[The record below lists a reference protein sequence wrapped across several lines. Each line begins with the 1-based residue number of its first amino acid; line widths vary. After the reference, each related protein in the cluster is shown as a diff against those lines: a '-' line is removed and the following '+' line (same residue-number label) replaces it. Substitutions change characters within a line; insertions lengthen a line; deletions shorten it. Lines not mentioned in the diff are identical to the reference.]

1 MACGECVIPPLGY
14 PGCYPPAIPTDVGRR
29 IVRVS
34 VPGLQGPPGETGA
47 LGYSTRTC
55 ASLGALSAAVEK
67 SGIAL
72 DTLTEEGSY
81 VVTGATGL
89 PADFTADPV
98 FVTVTKAGT
107 ATVQMVGGVQGA
119 EYKLF
124 ARTAADGAYGEFA
137 QIGAKTDLTDYA
149 KKSEVA
155 TQISEAVNPVKTTA
169 EAAQAKANEN
179 AGKITALGATVGEH
193 TTKLTSLESQVQTNT
208 AAIQKNAGDITTI
221 NVTLEELQATDIVLS
236 GDFSD
241 PHKQLVNLVDNT
253 NFQISGSNIQNGSSS
268 YNKNSGTSYG
278 YIKLTTKEQCT
289 LSVTGYV
296 SSESNSDFGGV
307 YVGSKIYKP
316 TQSQAKNGTADSTG
330 TYLIRQSGS
339 NSSKEYTMT
348 LTANTTYY
356 LNFFYVKDSSSN
368 SNSDQIFVSKIQYRA
383 VV

>member
-1 MACGECVIPPLGY
+1 MAEISKSLES
-14 PGCYPPAIPTDVGRR
+14 
-29 IVRVS
+29 RVS
-34 VPGLQGPPGETGA
+34 EFAARTGQEIKKVRGEIATSNTAGEALTQRVAANEGAITALQGEVAKKVEIDDAQASATKTYSSQKVDSQITAAKQAVKDDLLGGAGEAYDTLKELADA
-47 LGYSTRTC
+47 LVTNKDAITALQQIAQGHVQFDK
-55 ASLGALSAAVEK
+55 AQSLNDEQKKQARANIGALSAAVEK

-179 AGKITALGATVGEH
+179 AGKITALEATVGEH

-221 NVTLEELQATDIVLS
+221 NANIGTKQ
-236 GDFSD
+236 DFVAAFEAA
-241 PHKQLVNLVDNT
+241 L
-253 NFQISGSNIQNGSSS
+253 
-268 YNKNSGTSYG
+268 
-278 YIKLTTKEQCT
+278 
-289 LSVTGYV
+289 
-296 SSESNSDFGGV
+296 
-307 YVGSKIYKP
+307 
-316 TQSQAKNGTADSTG
+316 A
-330 TYLIRQSGS
+330 
-339 NSSKEYTMT
+339 
-348 LTANTTYY
+348 
-356 LNFFYVKDSSSN
+356 
-368 SNSDQIFVSKIQYRA
+368 
-383 VV
+383 

>member
-1 MACGECVIPPLGY
+1 MAEISKSLES
-14 PGCYPPAIPTDVGRR
+14 
-29 IVRVS
+29 RVS
-34 VPGLQGPPGETGA
+34 EFAARTGQEIKKVRGEIATSNTAAEALTQRVAANEGAIANLQSEVAKKVEIDDAQASATKTYSSQKVDSQITAAKQSVKNDLLGGAGEAYDTLKELADA
-47 LGYSTRTC
+47 LVTNKDAITALQQIAQGHVQFDKAQALNDDQKKQAR
-55 ASLGALSAAVEK
+55 ANIGALSAAVEK

-89 PADFTADPV
+89 PADFTSDPV

-155 TQISEAVNPVKTTA
+155 TQISEAVNPVKATA

-179 AGKITALGATVGEH
+179 AGKITALEATVGEH

-221 NVTLEELQATDIVLS
+221 NANIGTKQ
-236 GDFSD
+236 DFVAAFEAA
-241 PHKQLVNLVDNT
+241 L
-253 NFQISGSNIQNGSSS
+253 
-268 YNKNSGTSYG
+268 
-278 YIKLTTKEQCT
+278 
-289 LSVTGYV
+289 
-296 SSESNSDFGGV
+296 
-307 YVGSKIYKP
+307 
-316 TQSQAKNGTADSTG
+316 A
-330 TYLIRQSGS
+330 
-339 NSSKEYTMT
+339 
-348 LTANTTYY
+348 
-356 LNFFYVKDSSSN
+356 
-368 SNSDQIFVSKIQYRA
+368 
-383 VV
+383 

>member
-1 MACGECVIPPLGY
+1 MAEISKSLES
-14 PGCYPPAIPTDVGRR
+14 
-29 IVRVS
+29 RVS
-34 VPGLQGPPGETGA
+34 EFAARTGQEIKKVRGEIATSNTAAEALTQRVAANEGAITALQGEVAKKVEIDDAQASGTKTYSSQKVEAKITAAKQSVKDDLLGGAGEAYDTLKELADA
-47 LGYSTRTC
+47 LVTNKDAITALQQIAQGHVQFDK
-55 ASLGALSAAVEK
+55 AQSLNDEQKKQARANIGALSAAVEK

-89 PADFTADPV
+89 PADFTSDPV

-124 ARTAADGAYGEFA
+124 ARTAADGAFGEFA

-179 AGKITALGATVGEH
+179 AGKITALEATVGEH

-221 NVTLEELQATDIVLS
+221 NANIGTKQ
-236 GDFSD
+236 DFVAAFEAA
-241 PHKQLVNLVDNT
+241 L
-253 NFQISGSNIQNGSSS
+253 
-268 YNKNSGTSYG
+268 
-278 YIKLTTKEQCT
+278 
-289 LSVTGYV
+289 
-296 SSESNSDFGGV
+296 
-307 YVGSKIYKP
+307 
-316 TQSQAKNGTADSTG
+316 A
-330 TYLIRQSGS
+330 
-339 NSSKEYTMT
+339 
-348 LTANTTYY
+348 
-356 LNFFYVKDSSSN
+356 
-368 SNSDQIFVSKIQYRA
+368 
-383 VV
+383 

>member
-1 MACGECVIPPLGY
+1 MAEISKSLES
-14 PGCYPPAIPTDVGRR
+14 
-29 IVRVS
+29 RVS
-34 VPGLQGPPGETGA
+34 EFAARTGQEIKKVRGEIATSNTAAEALTQRVAANEVAITNLQSEVAKKVEIDDAQASATKTYSSQKVDSQITAAKQSVKNDLLGGAGEAYDTLKELADA
-47 LGYSTRTC
+47 LVTNKDAITALQQIAQGHVQFDKAQALNDDQKKQAR
-55 ASLGALSAAVEK
+55 ANIGALSAAVEK

-98 FVTVTKAGT
+98 FVTVTKAGA

-179 AGKITALGATVGEH
+179 AGKITALEATVGEH

-221 NVTLEELQATDIVLS
+221 NANIGTKQ
-236 GDFSD
+236 DFVAAFEAA
-241 PHKQLVNLVDNT
+241 L
-253 NFQISGSNIQNGSSS
+253 
-268 YNKNSGTSYG
+268 
-278 YIKLTTKEQCT
+278 
-289 LSVTGYV
+289 
-296 SSESNSDFGGV
+296 
-307 YVGSKIYKP
+307 
-316 TQSQAKNGTADSTG
+316 A
-330 TYLIRQSGS
+330 
-339 NSSKEYTMT
+339 
-348 LTANTTYY
+348 
-356 LNFFYVKDSSSN
+356 
-368 SNSDQIFVSKIQYRA
+368 
-383 VV
+383 

>member
-1 MACGECVIPPLGY
+1 MAEISKSLES
-14 PGCYPPAIPTDVGRR
+14 
-29 IVRVS
+29 RVS
-34 VPGLQGPPGETGA
+34 EFAARTGQEIKKVRGEIATGNTAAEALTQRVAANEGAITNLQSEVAKKVEIDDAQASATKTYSSQKVDSQITAAKQSVKNDLLGGAGEAYDTLKELADA
-47 LGYSTRTC
+47 LVTNKDAITALQQIAQGHVQFDKAQALNDDQKKQAR
-55 ASLGALSAAVEK
+55 ANIGALSAAVEK

-89 PADFTADPV
+89 PDDFTADPV

-179 AGKITALGATVGEH
+179 AGKITALEATVGEH

-208 AAIQKNAGDITTI
+208 TAIQKNTGDITTI
-221 NVTLEELQATDIVLS
+221 NANIGAKQ
-236 GDFSD
+236 DFVAAFEAA
-241 PHKQLVNLVDNT
+241 L
-253 NFQISGSNIQNGSSS
+253 
-268 YNKNSGTSYG
+268 
-278 YIKLTTKEQCT
+278 
-289 LSVTGYV
+289 
-296 SSESNSDFGGV
+296 
-307 YVGSKIYKP
+307 
-316 TQSQAKNGTADSTG
+316 A
-330 TYLIRQSGS
+330 
-339 NSSKEYTMT
+339 
-348 LTANTTYY
+348 
-356 LNFFYVKDSSSN
+356 
-368 SNSDQIFVSKIQYRA
+368 
-383 VV
+383 

>member
-1 MACGECVIPPLGY
+1 MAEISKSLES
-14 PGCYPPAIPTDVGRR
+14 
-29 IVRVS
+29 RVS
-34 VPGLQGPPGETGA
+34 EFAARTGQEIKKVRGEIATSNTAAEALTQRVAANEGAITALQGKVAKKVEIDDAQASGTKTYSSQKVEAKITAAKQSVKDDLLGGAGEAYDTLKELADA
-47 LGYSTRTC
+47 LVTNKDAITALQQIAQGHVQFDK
-55 ASLGALSAAVEK
+55 AQSLNDEQKKQARANIGALSAAVEK

-89 PADFTADPV
+89 PADFTSDPV

-155 TQISEAVNPVKTTA
+155 TQISEAVNPVKATA

-179 AGKITALGATVGEH
+179 AGKITALEATVGEH

-221 NVTLEELQATDIVLS
+221 NANIGTKQ
-236 GDFSD
+236 DFVAAFEAA
-241 PHKQLVNLVDNT
+241 L
-253 NFQISGSNIQNGSSS
+253 
-268 YNKNSGTSYG
+268 
-278 YIKLTTKEQCT
+278 
-289 LSVTGYV
+289 
-296 SSESNSDFGGV
+296 
-307 YVGSKIYKP
+307 
-316 TQSQAKNGTADSTG
+316 A
-330 TYLIRQSGS
+330 
-339 NSSKEYTMT
+339 
-348 LTANTTYY
+348 
-356 LNFFYVKDSSSN
+356 
-368 SNSDQIFVSKIQYRA
+368 
-383 VV
+383 

>member
-1 MACGECVIPPLGY
+1 MAEISKSLES
-14 PGCYPPAIPTDVGRR
+14 
-29 IVRVS
+29 RVS
-34 VPGLQGPPGETGA
+34 EFAARTGQEIKKVRGEIATGNTAAEALTQRVAANEGAITALQGEVAKKVEIDDAQASATKTYSSQKVDSQITAAKKAVKDDLLGGAGEAYDTLKELADA
-47 LGYSTRTC
+47 LVTNKDAITALQQIAQGHVQFDK
-55 ASLGALSAAVEK
+55 AQSLTDEQKKQARANIGALSAAVEK

-155 TQISEAVNPVKTTA
+155 TQISEAVNPVKATA
-169 EAAQAKANEN
+169 EAAQAKATKN
-179 AGKITALGATVGEH
+179 AGKITALEATVGEH

-221 NVTLEELQATDIVLS
+221 NANIGTKQ
-236 GDFSD
+236 DFVAAFEAA
-241 PHKQLVNLVDNT
+241 L
-253 NFQISGSNIQNGSSS
+253 
-268 YNKNSGTSYG
+268 
-278 YIKLTTKEQCT
+278 
-289 LSVTGYV
+289 
-296 SSESNSDFGGV
+296 
-307 YVGSKIYKP
+307 
-316 TQSQAKNGTADSTG
+316 A
-330 TYLIRQSGS
+330 
-339 NSSKEYTMT
+339 
-348 LTANTTYY
+348 
-356 LNFFYVKDSSSN
+356 
-368 SNSDQIFVSKIQYRA
+368 
-383 VV
+383 

>member
-1 MACGECVIPPLGY
+1 MKSFLES
-14 PGCYPPAIPTDVGRR
+14 
-29 IVRVS
+29 RVS
-34 VPGLQGPPGETGA
+34 EFAARTGQEIKKVRGEIATSNTAAEALTQRVAANEGAITNLQSEVAKKVEIDDAQASATKTYSSQKVDSQITAAKQSVKNDLLGGAGEAYDTLKELADA
-47 LGYSTRTC
+47 LVTNKDAITALQQIAQGHVQFDK
-55 ASLGALSAAVEK
+55 AQSLNDEQKKQARANIGALSAAVEK

-89 PADFTADPV
+89 PADFTSDPV

-155 TQISEAVNPVKTTA
+155 TQISEAVNPVKATA

-179 AGKITALGATVGEH
+179 AGKITALEATVGEH

-221 NVTLEELQATDIVLS
+221 NANIGTKQ
-236 GDFSD
+236 DFVAAFEAA
-241 PHKQLVNLVDNT
+241 L
-253 NFQISGSNIQNGSSS
+253 
-268 YNKNSGTSYG
+268 
-278 YIKLTTKEQCT
+278 
-289 LSVTGYV
+289 
-296 SSESNSDFGGV
+296 
-307 YVGSKIYKP
+307 
-316 TQSQAKNGTADSTG
+316 A
-330 TYLIRQSGS
+330 
-339 NSSKEYTMT
+339 
-348 LTANTTYY
+348 
-356 LNFFYVKDSSSN
+356 
-368 SNSDQIFVSKIQYRA
+368 
-383 VV
+383 